1 MRTSARNH
9 LLAAGILASS
19 FIAVPAAAQRRGGS
33 EKSPAASAAPE
44 AVHAVEVT
52 MAVGDSKSLTVG
64 DVANYHV
71 ASDGIVEVHFN
82 GDTVVFDGKHA
93 GSTSVV
99 LIKRN
104 GFEVTYIVNVF
115 LRDPKAVEAEL
126 TELLEGYTG
135 VRPRRVGARFFIE
148 GGVSTEADAKRI
160 SLIASLY
167 PSQVESLVVVG
178 SSGADRGVNVRLD
191 FYFVQ
196 YDRSSSYGI
205 GVTYPSQFGAGTYNL
220 AVNNPLQHSSFNA
233 AGAVTNP
240 GATLTSS
247 ASFSQTLPAL
257 DLAETHGWAKVLK
270 HSTVVTTSGSEATF
284 KSGGEQNFQI
294 ATAQATGIHPIPFG
308 TNVTVT
314 PRYDLRSRDLDV
326 KIGADVADLTPPEG
340 ATTLP
345 GRTTTTISTFVHVKL
360 GQAIVLSGIR
370 SRSQTHSVAGLPGLD
385 WIPILGV
392 LFASHTNS
400 IQETEG
406 AVFVIPSVVEAIS
419 KRSFDMVDAAMRH
432 YDDFGS
438 SLNGGSDLDD
448 VHSFSHDPPSYVK

>member
-1 MRTSARNH
+1 MRTLVRLHRNR
-9 LLAAGILASS
+9 LLASTLLATSLVA
-19 FIAVPAAAQRRGGS
+19 FPASAQRRGGAS
-33 EKSPAASAAPE
+33 TAQVSAAPE

-52 MAVGDSKSLTVG
+52 MAVGDSKSLVVG
-64 DVANYHV
+64 DVSGFHV
-71 ASDGIVEVHFN
+71 ATEGIVEVHFN
-82 GDTVVFDGKHA
+82 GDTVVFDGKRA

-99 LIKRN
+99 LVKRN
-104 GFEVTYIVNVF
+104 GFEVTYIINVF

-126 TELLEGYTG
+126 IELLEGYTG

-160 SLIASLY
+160 ALIASLY

-178 SSGADRGVNVRLD
+178 SSGADRSVNIRID

-196 YDRSSSYGI
+196 YDRTSSYGV
-205 GVTYPSQFGAGTYNL
+205 GVTYPSQFGTGTYTL
-220 AVNNPLQHSSFNA
+220 AINNPLQKTSGPNS
-233 AGAVTNP
+233 P
-240 GATLTSS
+240 GATLTGA
-247 ASFSQTLPAL
+247 ASFMQTLPAL
-257 DLAETHGWAKVLK
+257 DLAESHGWAKVLK

-284 KSGGEQNFQI
+284 KSGGEENFQI

-345 GRTTTTISTFVHVKL
+345 GRNTTTISTLVHVKL

-370 SRSQTHSVAGLPGLD
+370 SRSQTHSVGGIPGLD
-385 WIPILGV
+385 WIPVLGL
-392 LFASHTNS
+392 LFASHSNS
-400 IQETEG
+400 VQETEG

-432 YDDFGS
+432 YDDYGS
-438 SLNGGSDLDD
+438 SLTGGADVDD
-448 VHSFSHDPPSYVK
+448 VHSFAHDPPSYVK

>member
-1 MRTSARNH
+1 MRTLARLHRHKRHVRVASA
-9 LLAAGILASS
+9 LLATSLVT
-19 FIAVPAAAQRRGGS
+19 FPAHAQRRGS
-33 EKSPAASAAPE
+33 SASPANAAPE
-44 AVHAVEVT
+44 SVHAVEVT

-71 ASDGIVEVHFN
+71 ATDGIVEVHFN
-82 GDTVVFDGKHA
+82 GDTVVFDGKHT

-104 GFEVTYIVNVF
+104 GFETTYIVNVF
-115 LRDPKAVEAEL
+115 QRDPVTVEKEL
-126 TELLEGYTG
+126 VELLEGYTG

-148 GGVSTEADAKRI
+148 GGVSTDADAKRI

-167 PSQVESLVVVG
+167 PTQVESLVVVG
-178 SSGADRGVNVRLD
+178 SSGADRTVNVRID

-196 YDRSSSYGI
+196 YDRNSSYGV
-205 GVTYPSQFGAGTYNL
+205 GVTYPSQF
-220 AVNNPLQHSSFNA
+220 A
-233 AGAVTNP
+233 AGSYSLGINNFPKLNNVSP
-240 GATLTSS
+240 TLQSS

-345 GRTTTTISTFVHVKL
+345 GRNTTTISTFVHVKL

-370 SRSQTHSVAGLPGLD
+370 SRAQTHSVAGIPGLD
-385 WIPILGV
+385 WIPVLGL
-392 LFASHTNS
+392 LFASHTNAVL
-400 IQETEG
+400 ETEG
-406 AVFVIPSVVEAIS
+406 AVFVVPSVVEAIP

-432 YDDFGS
+432 YEDWQGEIDEARS
-438 SLNGGSDLDD
+438 YT
-448 VHSFSHDPPSYVK
+448 HDPPSYVK

>member
-1 MRTSARNH
+1 MRTSARTHRNR
-9 LLAAGILASS
+9 LLAASILASS
-19 FIAVPAAAQRRGGS
+19 LIAVPAAAQRRGA
-33 EKSPAASAAPE
+33 EKSPPASAAPE

-104 GFEVTYIVNVF
+104 GFESTYIVNVF

-126 TELLEGYTG
+126 IELLEGYTG

-205 GVTYPSQFGAGTYNL
+205 GVTYPSQFGSGTYNL
-220 AVNNPLQHSSFNA
+220 AANNL
-233 AGAVTNP
+233 VTTANP
-240 GATLTSS
+240 ILTSS
-247 ASFSQTLPAL
+247 ASFTQTLPAL

-419 KRSFDMVDAAMRH
+419 KRSFDMVDAALRH

>member
-1 MRTSARNH
+1 MRTSARTHRNR

-19 FIAVPAAAQRRGGS
+19 LIAVPAAAQRRGA
-33 EKSPAASAAPE
+33 EKSPPASAAPE

-104 GFEVTYIVNVF
+104 GFESTYIVNVF

-126 TELLEGYTG
+126 IELLEGYTG

-205 GVTYPSQFGAGTYNL
+205 GVTYPSQFGSGTYNL
-220 AVNNPLQHSSFNA
+220 AANNL
-233 AGAVTNP
+233 VTTANP
-240 GATLTSS
+240 ILTSS
-247 ASFSQTLPAL
+247 ASFYQTLPAL

-419 KRSFDMVDAAMRH
+419 KRSFDMVDAALRH

>member
-1 MRTSARNH
+1 MRTLARLH
-9 LLAAGILASS
+9 RTSPAASVALAITTILATSLY
-19 FIAVPAAAQRRGGS
+19 ALPASAQRRGNATT
-33 EKSPAASAAPE
+33 PANAAPE

-52 MAVGDSKSLTVG
+52 MAVGESKSLTVG

-71 ASDGIVEVHFN
+71 ATENVVEVHFQ

-104 GFEVTYIVNVF
+104 GFETTYIINVF
-115 LRDPKAVEAEL
+115 LRDPIIVEKEL

-135 VRPRRVGARFFIE
+135 VHPRRVGARFFIE
-148 GGVSTEADAKRI
+148 GGVSTEGDAKRI

-167 PSQVESLVVVG
+167 PTQVESLVVVG
-178 SSGADRGVNVRLD
+178 AAGGDRMVNVRID

-196 YDRSSSYGI
+196 YDRNSSYGVGI
-205 GVTYPSQFGAGTYNL
+205 TYPSQFGAGTYSLN
-220 AVNNPLQHSSFNA
+220 VTNPLQTTTA
-233 AGAVTNP
+233 TQM
-240 GATLTSS
+240 GATLQSS
-247 ASFSQTLPAL
+247 ANFSQTLPSL

-326 KIGADVADLTPPEG
+326 KIGADVADLTPPAG

-345 GRTTTTISTFVHVKL
+345 GRNTTTISTFVHVKL

-370 SRSQTHSVAGLPGLD
+370 SRAQTHSVAGLPGLD
-385 WIPILGV
+385 WIPVLGL
-392 LFASHTNS
+392 LFASHTNA
-400 IQETEG
+400 ILETEG
-406 AVFVIPSVVEAIS
+406 AVFVVPSVVEAIP
-419 KRSFDMVDAAMRH
+419 KRAFDMVDAAMRH
-432 YDDFGS
+432 YEDWQGDIDEARS
-438 SLNGGSDLDD
+438 YT
-448 VHSFSHDPPSYVK
+448 HDPPSYVK